1 MLWPNSIRLYTIC
14 INTQNV
20 HSSLYEINFYDA
32 ILFFI
37 LSFDFYVVQRNG
49 EKEEDKEKKYS
60 QTAMEII
67 CKHWIDRD
75 FCALV
80 SNNRWN
86 LSVFFFET
94 WTIAK

>member
-1 MLWPNSIRLYTIC
+1 M
-14 INTQNV
+14 

-32 ILFFI
+32 ILF
-37 LSFDFYVVQRNG
+37 LSLDFYVVQRNG
-49 EKEEDKEKKYS
+49 EKEEDKEKRKYS
-60 QTAMEII
+60 QTAMKII

-80 SNNRWN
+80 SNNRRN
-86 LSVFFFET
+86 LSVFSET